1 MELVKGL
8 NIYTYDEILEKVR
21 GSYGRARGVEGKLQ
35 AVRDIIVSRTEDV
48 EKLASLLEGLHGFYW
63 RLVEVEFDRGEIEG
77 AVRCVRKARFMV
89 DKLWGRYRYIAMA
102 AGGERGF
109 VREGVGRMLSLVKR
123 CRRGLLV
130 LKNLVVF
137 LQGLPSINPEEPIV
151 IVAGPPNAG
160 KSTFVRSVSTA
171 KPEVANYPFTTKQ
184 VTVGHRDYGV
194 FRVQVIDTPGLLD
207 RPVEEMNPIE
217 RRAAAALSEL
227 RGTVIFMLD
236 PTRGSYMSLERQVR
250 VAWGVWGL
258 IGGKPLYVVVNKVDI
273 ADSLELESALRA
285 ASDLVGRGLASGVY
299 TVKAVDR
306 DSASKILDDIVAKE
320 FTGYFKV

>member
-8 NIYTYDEILEKVR
+8 TIYTYDEILEKVR
-21 GSYGRARGVEGKLQ
+21 GSYGRARGAEGRLQ
-35 AVRDIIVSRTEDV
+35 AVRDVIVSRTESV
-48 EKLASLLEGLHGFYW
+48 VKLSSLLEGLHSFYW

-77 AVRCVRKARFMV
+77 AFKCVRKARFMV
-89 DKLWGRYRYIAMA
+89 DKLWGRYRYIVMA
-102 AGGERGF
+102 AGGERGV
-109 VREGVGRMLSLVKR
+109 VREGVGRMLSLVKK
-123 CRRGLLV
+123 CRRGLLI

-151 IVAGPPNAG
+151 VVAGPPNVG

-194 FRVQVIDTPGLLD
+194 FKVQVIDTPGLLD

-217 RRAAAALSEL
+217 RRAAAALGEL
-227 RGTVIFMLD
+227 RGAVIFMLD
-236 PTRGSYMSLERQVR
+236 PTRDSYMSLERQVK
-250 VAWGVWGL
+250 VAWGVKSL
-258 IGGKPLYVVVNKVDI
+258 IGGKPLYVAVNKVDV
-273 ADSLELESALRA
+273 ADRLELGKALRI
-285 ASDLVGRGLASGVY
+285 ASELVEGGLASGFY
-299 TVKAVDR
+299 TVKALDR

-320 FTGYFKV
+320 FTSYFKV

>member
-1 MELVKGL
+1 MELVKRL

-21 GSYGRARGVEGKLQ
+21 GSYGRARRAEGKLQ
-35 AVRDIIVSRTEDV
+35 AVRDVIVSRTEDV
-48 EKLASLLEGLHGFYW
+48 ERLASLLEGLHSFYW

-89 DKLWGRYRYIAMA
+89 DKLWERYRYIVMA
-102 AGGERGF
+102 AGRERGV

-137 LQGLPSINPEEPIV
+137 LQGLPSINPEDPIV

-194 FRVQVIDTPGLLD
+194 FKIQVIDTPGLLD
-207 RPVEEMNPIE
+207 RPVEDMNPIE
-217 RRAAAALSEL
+217 RRAVAALSEL
-227 RGTVIFMLD
+227 RGAVIFMLD
-236 PTRGSYMSLERQVR
+236 PTRDSYMSIERQVKL
-250 VAWGVWGL
+250 AGGVKGL
-258 IGGKPLYVVVNKVDI
+258 IGGKPLYVVVNKVDV
-273 ADSLELESALRA
+273 AGSLEVENALRA
-285 ASDLVGRGLASGVY
+285 ASDLVEKGLASGIY
-299 TVKAVDR
+299 TVKAIDR
-306 DSASKILDDIVAKE
+306 DSSSKILDEIVAKE